1 MLVKKATGTKH
12 QATNNKINIQSN
24 MSQEAVVLADGK
36 FPTHSIPLAYLRKAD
51 HIICCDGSAES
62 LIAADLEPE
71 AIAGDLDSLDPEITE
86 RFADR
91 LFRDSN
97 QDTNDLT
104 KAVRW
109 CINKMYKEI
118 VILGATGKREDH
130 TIGNISLLTEYAREI
145 CVTMVTDTGTFTPL
159 LKSSVVK
166 CFPGQQVSIF
176 SINPET
182 EIISVGLKYQLEN
195 LKLKNWWM
203 ATLNEATGDS
213 FELKFAGGPLLVYQE
228 FAEGE

>member
-1 MLVKKATGTKH
+1 MIEISL
-12 QATNNKINIQSN
+12 ILSP
-24 MSQEAVVLADGK
+24 EAVVLADGS
-36 FPTHSIPLAYLRKAD
+36 FPSHPIPLAFLRKSD

-71 AIAGDLDSLDPEITE
+71 AIVGDLDSLNSLISE
-86 RFADR
+86 RFVDR
-91 LFRDSN
+91 LFRDSD

-104 KAVRW
+104 KAIRW
-109 CINKMYKEI
+109 CINKRYKEI

-145 CVTMVTDTGTFTPL
+145 SVSMITDTGTFKPL

-176 SINPET
+176 SIHPET
-182 EIISVGLKYQLEN
+182 EITSTGLKYPLN
-195 LKLKNWWM
+195 KRRLNNWWE
-203 ATLNEATGDS
+203 ATLNEAETDTIELS
-213 FELKFAGGPLLVYQE
+213 FSGGPLIVYQKFTE
-228 FAEGE
+228 

>member
-1 MLVKKATGTKH
+1 MIEISL
-12 QATNNKINIQSN
+12 ILSP
-24 MSQEAVVLADGK
+24 EAVVLADGR

-62 LIAADLEPE
+62 LIAADMEPE
-71 AIAGDLDSLDPEITE
+71 AIVGDLDSLNPLMAE

-91 LFRDSN
+91 LFRDSD

-109 CINKMYKEI
+109 CINKRYKEI
-118 VILGATGKREDH
+118 VIVGATGKREDH

-145 CVTMVTDTGTFTPL
+145 SVSMVTDTGTFTPL

-182 EIISVGLKYQLEN
+182 EITSAGLKYPLN
-195 LKLKNWWM
+195 KRRLNNWWE
-203 ATLNEATGDS
+203 ATLNEAETDAIEFS
-213 FELKFAGGPLLVYQE
+213 FRGGPLIVYQKFTE
-228 FAEGE
+228 